1 MPNALTHYVFAEE
14 VLSLLPEAIRATIK
28 KCEKSYYFASM
39 GGDVLYGLNFSSD
52 KVKRGYGDVVH
63 SVKVK
68 ESFEEALSKELSEDD
83 LSFVL
88 GFITHYALD
97 SVMHPYIFF
106 AQKHKVAPHVG
117 DEWKNNTHMLVETE
131 LDAYYAMKR
140 FGNPY
145 YKSTKLFSWD
155 KDVVRAT
162 HTFYSRTAKDSLGLD
177 LSHEDASLAVSA
189 WRLFTYL
196 LHKGSAAKKL
206 VSALAEKILSSP
218 HLFTAGYRQYPLP
231 EEWDVLNEKRTSF
244 PTTTDGDETVLS
256 DSTVSE
262 LYDRALKKAVLYVT
276 TFFNAKEIGQRTLDL
291 DFSVNYD
298 GRII

>member
-14 VLSLLPEAIRATIK
+14 VLRSLPDEIRARLGGR
-28 KCEKSYYFASM
+28 EKLYYFASM

-68 ESFEEALSKELSEDD
+68 ESFEEALSKELSVDN

-97 SVMHPYIFF
+97 SVMHPYIFY
-106 AQKHKVAPHVG
+106 AQKVKVAPHVDDG
-117 DEWKNNTHMLVETE
+117 WQGNTHMLVETE
-131 LDAYYAMKR
+131 LDAHYAMKR
-140 FGNPY
+140 FNNPY

-155 KDVVRAT
+155 KDVIEETYRFYN
-162 HTFYSRTAKDSLGLD
+162 HTVKESLGLE
-177 LSHEDASLAVSA
+177 LSLSDASLAVSA

-196 LHKGSAAKKL
+196 LHKGSLAKKL
-206 VSALAEKILSSP
+206 VSDLAEKTLSSP
-218 HLFTAGYRQYPLP
+218 HLFTAGYRKYPLP
-231 EEWDVLNEKRTSF
+231 AEWDVLNETRTPF
-244 PTTTDGDETVLS
+244 PTTTDGDETALS
-256 DSTVSE
+256 DETVDE
-262 LYDRALKKAVLYVT
+262 LYDKALKKAVLYIT
-276 TFFNAKEIGQRTLDL
+276 TFFDAKENGVSSLDL

-298 GRII
+298 GRLI